1 MTRHC
6 LLLDLVDDA
15 ELIARYRAWHAPGA
29 TPPAIVRS
37 IRAADITGMEIYQ
50 LGDRLV
56 MIMETGPAFSAEAK
70 AAADAADADVQAWEA
85 LMSQFQR
92 PTPWTPAGQKWTPAE
107 RIFDLAEQSGQSTD
121 RGEADAG

>member
-6 LLLDLVDDA
+6 LLLDLVADA
-15 ELIARYRAWHAPGA
+15 EMIARYRAWHAPGA
-29 TPPAIVRS
+29 TPAAIVRS

-50 LGDRLV
+50 LGERLV

-85 LMSQFQR
+85 MMSRFQR
-92 PTPWTPAGQKWTPAE
+92 PTPWTPVGQKWTPAE
-107 RIFDLAEQSGQSTD
+107 RIFDLAD
-121 RGEADAG
+121 H